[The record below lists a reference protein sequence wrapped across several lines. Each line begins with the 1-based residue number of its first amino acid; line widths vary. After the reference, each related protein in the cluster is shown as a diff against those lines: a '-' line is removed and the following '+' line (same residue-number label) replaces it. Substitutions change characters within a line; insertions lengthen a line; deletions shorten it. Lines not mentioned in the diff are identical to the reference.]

1 MMFVGG
7 QSGLGTVV
15 LQKDP
20 CSEFRYSSLH
30 DSCGLIGALPPPP
43 GYVKRPVASGRSIAV
58 SQIGG
63 VSILKPKQLGGVTGY
78 DMTTGDKKWWIPN
91 GGVMR
96 PVTTESPLFAGVALP
111 PVPAVGGQPQ
121 VINTKTLMIYGTGR
135 SGGASGRRGGGGGGG
150 AAGAAPAQP
159 VNQPQL
165 YAIDKATGQQVAS
178 VRIPQVNTA
187 VPMTFMHKGKQ
198 YIVFAYGQGAK
209 TGLTALTL
217 PAPAGGTRNGGPG
230 SGTR

>member
-1 MMFVGG
+1 
-7 QSGLGTVV
+7 
-15 LQKDP
+15 
-20 CSEFRYSSLH
+20 
-30 DSCGLIGALPPPP
+30 
-43 GYVKRPVASGRSIAV
+43 V

-63 VSILKPKQLGGVTGY
+63 VSILKPKQMGGITGY
-78 DMTTGDKKWWIPN
+78 DMTTGDKKWWLPN

-96 PVTTESPLFAGVALP
+96 QVTTESPLFAGATLP
-111 PVPAVGGQPQ
+111 PVPAIGGQPQ

-135 SGGASGRRGGGGGGG
+135 SGGAGRGGRAGG
-150 AAGAAPAQP
+150 AAGAAQQPANP
-159 VNQPQL
+159 PQL

-198 YIVFAYGQGAK
+198 YIVFAYGAGAN

-217 PAPAGGTRNGGPG
+217 PVAPSGGARNGGAGGTR
-230 SGTR
+230 